1 MRTTTLKP
9 SKLIVTAAGACSALA
24 VLSAPFSAMAQ
35 EKGPVTIEAL
45 AKLKRVSSPAISPD
59 GDWIAYVVEGRVE
72 GADKTRAQLFMAS
85 ADGKTVLPM
94 TSASYDAHS
103 PQWSPDGKQLAFL
116 AARSDLDENAAT
128 QVWTLDMRGGE
139 ARAYTDV
146 TQGISGFEWAP
157 DGKRMLL
164 TIQDEGENARKKREA
179 RVAGEDEPELPWVID
194 RRQFKEDG
202 VGYLDRSRTHIY
214 VIAERLAEPVQ
225 ITDGDRDDHGA
236 TWSPD
241 GTRIAYATNVTEDP
255 DGNYNTDIFV
265 IDAAAG
271 STPVQVTTNPG
282 GETSPAWS
290 PDGKTLAYT
299 TSLKPELLWYATSHL
314 ATSPATG
321 GSVRLLT
328 ESLDRNV
335 FDPAWSPDGK
345 SIYFTIENEG
355 MQPIMAADVRTGR
368 LSQYVSGQF
377 AIYDYDVAGNG
388 DLALRLTNPTLPS
401 EIFLKSGRQL
411 TQVTRTNEAVLDTL
425 DLAKPQFVSFDNP
438 DGISVDEFIYPA
450 KDVTGP
456 APAIL
461 FNHGGPVAQYDYSF
475 EPFAQLFAA
484 NGYATV
490 MVNPRGSSG
499 KGEDFKK
506 AIFAE
511 WGVKDF
517 ADVMAGVD
525 TAGDLGLVDPDRL
538 GVGGWS
544 YGGILTNYV
553 ITQTDRFKAAVS
565 GASEVNYTAN
575 YGHDIYQR
583 EWEIELGLPWENQE
597 GWDAISPFWDAPKV
611 TTPTQFMVGQED
623 WNVPAMNSEQ
633 FYLALKRL
641 GIDTKLVVYPGE
653 DHSIDRPSFVDDRYQ
668 RFIDWY
674 DTYLKP

>member
-1 MRTTTLKP
+1 MKP

-164 TIQDEGENARKKREA
+164 MIQDEGENARKKREA
-179 RVAGEDEPELPWVID
+179 REAGEDEPELPWVID

-525 TAGDLGLVDPDRL
+525 TAVDLGLVDPDRL

>member
-1 MRTTTLKP
+1 MKP

-59 GDWIAYVVEGRVE
+59 GEWIAYVVEGRVE
-72 GADKTRAQLFMAS
+72 GADETRAQLFMAS

-94 TSASYDAHS
+94 TSDSYDAHS
-103 PQWSPDGKQLAFL
+103 PQWSPDGTQLAFL
-116 AARSDLDENAAT
+116 AARSDLDENAST

-139 ARAYTDV
+139 ARAYTEV
-146 TQGISGFEWAP
+146 TQGVSGFEWAP

-164 TIQDEGENARKKREA
+164 MIQDEGDNARKKREA
-179 RVAGEDEPELPWVID
+179 REAGEDEPELPWVID
-194 RRQFKEDG
+194 RQQFKEDG

-214 VIAERLAEPVQ
+214 VIADRLADPVQ

-241 GTRIAYATNVTEDP
+241 GTRIAYATNVTEEP
-255 DGNYNTDIFV
+255 DANYNTDIFV

-299 TSLKPELLWYATSHL
+299 TSLKPDLLWYATSHL

-328 ESLDRNV
+328 ETLDRNV

-355 MQPIMAADVRTGR
+355 MQPIMAADTRSGR
-368 LSQYVSGQF
+368 ISEYVSGQF
-377 AIYDYDVAGNG
+377 AIYDYDVAASG
-388 DLALRLTNPTLPS
+388 DIALRLTNPTLPS
-401 EIFLKSGRQL
+401 EIFLKAGRQL

-450 KDVTGP
+450 KGVAGP

-461 FNHGGPVAQYDYSF
+461 FNHGGPVAQYDFSF

-525 TAGDLGLVDPDRL
+525 KAVDLGLVDPDRL

-653 DHSIDRPSFVDDRYQ
+653 DHSIDRPSFIDDRYQ

>member
-164 TIQDEGENARKKREA
+164 MIQDEGENARKKREA
-179 RVAGEDEPELPWVID
+179 REAGEDEPELPWVID

-525 TAGDLGLVDPDRL
+525 TAVDLGLVDPDRL

>member
-94 TSASYDAHS
+94 TSDSYDAHS
-103 PQWSPDGKQLAFL
+103 PQWSPDGTQLAFL
-116 AARSDLDENAAT
+116 AARSDLDENAST

-139 ARAYTDV
+139 ARAYTEV
-146 TQGISGFEWAP
+146 TQGVSGFEWAP

-164 TIQDEGENARKKREA
+164 MIQDEGENARKKREA
-179 RVAGEDEPELPWVID
+179 REAGEDEPELPWVID

-525 TAGDLGLVDPDRL
+525 TAVDLGLVDPDRL

>member
-59 GDWIAYVVEGRVE
+59 GEWIAYVVEGRVE

-94 TSASYDAHS
+94 TSDAYDAHS
-103 PQWSPDGKQLAFL
+103 PQWSPDGTQLAFL

-139 ARAYTDV
+139 ARAYTQV
-146 TQGISGFEWAP
+146 TQGVSGFEWAP

-164 TIQDEGENARKKREA
+164 MIQDEGENARKKREA
-179 RVAGEDEPELPWVID
+179 REAGEDEPELPWVID

-368 LSQYVSGQF
+368 LSQYGSGQF

-450 KDVTGP
+450 KGVTGP

-525 TAGDLGLVDPDRL
+525 KAVDLGLVDPDRL